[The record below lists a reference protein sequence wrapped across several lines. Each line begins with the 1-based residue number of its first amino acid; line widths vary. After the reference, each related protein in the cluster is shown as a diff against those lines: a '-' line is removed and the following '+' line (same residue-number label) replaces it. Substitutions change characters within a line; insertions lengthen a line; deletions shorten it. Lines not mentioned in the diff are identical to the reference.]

1 MTERQ
6 LIVKHALTILVGQ
19 LAVVSFGV
27 ADTVIAGRYDPSAL
41 AVLSVSAAIYITVY
55 VALLGVLQ
63 ALLPVFA
70 ELHGAKK
77 PLEIGQTF
85 RQALYVWMG
94 LSVIGGLLLV
104 SPEPLLGW
112 TGVPDQLQSQA
123 VQYLSVLAIALPPAL
138 FFRLFS
144 SLSQSLGK
152 PRWVTWIQLAALS
165 FKIPLSVLLTF
176 GSDVFAPMGLTGC
189 AVATVIVNYS
199 MVLVALGL
207 LKRQDVYERCRIWA
221 PLETPDWP
229 QIRHLCRLGIPNGLS
244 VTVEVTSFTLM
255 ALFIA
260 RLGNTAAASH
270 QIASN
275 MAALL
280 YMIPLSFSIAVS
292 ARISYWR
299 GAEQWDQMRSALKI
313 GFQLILGL
321 AGVMGLTLWLLN
333 QLIADLYAKDAAVAT
348 MAADLLL
355 LIGFYHLFDALQTY
369 CFFVLRS
376 FKVTIAPALVYS
388 LVLWGVG
395 LMGGFQL
402 AFNGLGPIEAQ
413 QSAQAFWVMSIAGLS
428 LVSMALLGLLHLH
441 LKRLTEP
448 SNKL

>member
-70 ELHGAKK
+70 ELHGAQK
-77 PLEIGQTF
+77 PVEIGQTF
-85 RQALYVWMG
+85 RQAMYVWFG
-94 LSVIGGLLLV
+94 LSVTGGLLLL
-104 SPEPLLGW
+104 SPEPLLAW

-152 PRWVTWIQLAALS
+152 PRWVTWIQIAALS
-165 FKIPLSVLLTF
+165 IKIPLSVFLTF
-176 GSDVFAPMGLTGC
+176 GFDVLQPMGLTGC

-207 LKRQDVYERCRIWA
+207 LKRQVVYERCRIWA
-221 PLETPDWP
+221 PLEAPNWA

-260 RLGNTAAASH
+260 RLGTTAAASH

-299 GAEQWDQMRSALKI
+299 GAEQWNPMRSALKI

-321 AGVMGLTLWLLN
+321 AGVMGLALWLLN
-333 QLIADLYAKDAAVAT
+333 ELIADLYAKDAEVT
-348 MAADLLL
+348 VMAADLLL
-355 LIGFYHLFDALQTY
+355 LIGLYHVFDALQTY

-395 LMGGFQL
+395 LMGGYQL
-402 AFNGLGPIEAQ
+402 SFNGLGPFNAQ
-413 QSAQAFWVMSIAGLS
+413 QSAQAFWIMSIAGLS
-428 LVSMALLGLLHLH
+428 LVGFALLALLRLH

-448 SNKL
+448 STRL

>member
-63 ALLPVFA
+63 ALLPVFS
-70 ELHGAKK
+70 ELHGAQKH
-77 PLEIGQTF
+77 LEIGQTF
-85 RQALYVWMG
+85 RQAMYVWAG
-94 LSVIGGLLLV
+94 LSVVGGLLLL
-104 SPEPLLGW
+104 SPEPLLVW

-152 PRWVTWIQLAALS
+152 PRWVTWIQIAALS
-165 FKIPLSVLLTF
+165 IKIPLSVLLTF
-176 GSDVFAPMGLTGC
+176 GFDVVPPMGLTGC

-207 LKRQDVYERCRIWA
+207 LKRQAVYERCRIWA
-221 PLETPDWP
+221 PLEAPDWP
-229 QIRHLCRLGIPNGLS
+229 QIKHLCRLGIPNGLS

-260 RLGNTAAASH
+260 RLGTTAAASH

-299 GAEQWDQMRSALKI
+299 GAEQWVQMRSALTI

-321 AGVMGLTLWLLN
+321 ACGMGLTLWLLN
-333 QLIADLYAKDAAVAT
+333 QVIADLYAKDAGVAV
-348 MAADLLL
+348 MAADLLI
-355 LIGFYHLFDALQTY
+355 LIGLYHLFDALQTY

-402 AFNGLGPIEAQ
+402 AFNGLGPFEAQ

-428 LVSMALLGLLHLH
+428 LVSLALLGLLRFH
-441 LKRLTEP
+441 LKRLAG
-448 SNKL
+448 SAASA

>member
-152 PRWVTWIQLAALS
+152 PRWVTWIQIVALS
-165 FKIPLSVLLTF
+165 IKIPLSVFLTF
-176 GSDVFAPMGLTGC
+176 GFDVFPPMGLTGC

-207 LKRQDVYERCRIWA
+207 LMRQDVYERCRIWA

-260 RLGNTAAASH
+260 RLGTTAAASH

-292 ARISYWR
+292 ARISFWR

-321 AGVMGLTLWLLN
+321 ACVMGLTLWLLN
-333 QLIADLYAKDAAVAT
+333 QLVADLYAKDAAVAT

-355 LIGFYHLFDALQTY
+355 LIGLYHLFDALQTY

>member
-27 ADTVIAGRYDPSAL
+27 ADTAIAGRYDPSAL

-70 ELHGAKK
+70 ELNGAQKQ
-77 PLEIGQTF
+77 LEIGRTF
-85 RQALYVWMG
+85 RQAMYMWLG
-94 LSVIGGLLLV
+94 LSVTGGLLLW

-112 TGVPDQLQSQA
+112 SGVPDELQSQA
-123 VQYLSVLAIALPPAL
+123 VHYLSVLAIALPPAL

-165 FKIPLSVLLTF
+165 VKIPLSVFLTF
-176 GSDVFAPMGLTGC
+176 GFDVLPPMGLTGC

-207 LKRQDVYERCRIWA
+207 LKRQAVYERCRIWSR
-221 PLETPDWP
+221 LEAPDWA
-229 QIRHLCRLGIPNGLS
+229 QIRHMCRLGIPNGLS

-260 RLGNTAAASH
+260 RLGTTAAASH

-292 ARISYWR
+292 ARISHWR
-299 GAEQWDQMRSALKI
+299 GAKQWEQLRSALNI

-321 AGVMGLTLWLLN
+321 ACVMGLALWLLN
-333 QLIADLYAKDAAVAT
+333 QVIADLYAKDTAVT
-348 MAADLLL
+348 SMAADLLL
-355 LIGFYHLFDALQTY
+355 LIGLYHIVDALQTY

-376 FKVTIAPALVYS
+376 FKVTIAPAVVYS

-402 AFNGLGPIEAQ
+402 AFNGLGPFAAQ
-413 QSAQAFWVMSIAGLS
+413 HSAQAFWLMSIIGLA
-428 LVSMALLGLLHLH
+428 LVGLALLGLLRLH
-441 LKRLTEP
+441 LKRLTT
-448 SNKL
+448 SL